1 MKRLLLAVGEGKIIG
16 VDRTTDGDGSGGGSD
31 GAVRRGGFR
40 LGGFRWGGRLNGCAA
55 IDAILFAEAWSIGYR
70 AMAGSNSS
78 RASERMSGIR
88 FMAESSIFRVLRTGY
103 HRKQS

>member
-16 VDRTTDGDGSGGGSD
+16 VDGTTDGGGSGGGSD

-40 LGGFRWGGRLNGCAA
+40 WGGLLNGCAA
-55 IDAILFAEAWSIGYR
+55 IDTIFFAEAWSIGYR

-78 RASERMSGIR
+78 RAGERMSGIR